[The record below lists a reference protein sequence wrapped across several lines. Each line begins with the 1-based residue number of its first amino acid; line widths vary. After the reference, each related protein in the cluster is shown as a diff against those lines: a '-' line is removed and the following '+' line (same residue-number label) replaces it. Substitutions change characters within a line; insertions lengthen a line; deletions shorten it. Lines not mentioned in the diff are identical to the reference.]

1 MITVIAWIVFV
12 FATLWNILFWTIGA
26 WITLKGETKNVKMKR
41 TIVEMVFTLAI
52 WFIPGVYL
60 FGWF

>member
-12 FATLWNILFWTIGA
+12 FATLWNILYWTVGFWYTVVEPKKIDY
-26 WITLKGETKNVKMKR
+26 NR
-41 TIVEMVFTLAI
+41 TSVEALITLAI
-52 WFIPGVYL
+52 WIIPGVYL